1 MPEPGMFVQM
11 IEYRQPV
18 SFLVGEVAHLPAGRL
33 HAADDPAQSAG
44 PVLRP
49 GHQAGDLGGVLVLLG
64 GAVLGGAVLGG
75 AGLPRAGREQPDG
88 VLVGRHDRPAAGEQH
103 GFARGGTAQQV
114 ADEVVAGA
122 GAVDADPAIPAA
134 WAAHRADEQR
144 KKEQSPESGCG
155 GADSVPACPEAA

>member
-1 MPEPGMFVQM
+1 MFVQM

-64 GAVLGGAVLGG
+64 AAVLGG

-103 GFARGGTAQQV
+103 GLARGGKVQQV

-122 GAVDADPAIPAA
+122 GAVDADHDLA
-134 WAAHRADEQR
+134 
-144 KKEQSPESGCG
+144 PEPG
-155 GADSVPACPEAA
+155 GDLLQGRGQHLLVVGL